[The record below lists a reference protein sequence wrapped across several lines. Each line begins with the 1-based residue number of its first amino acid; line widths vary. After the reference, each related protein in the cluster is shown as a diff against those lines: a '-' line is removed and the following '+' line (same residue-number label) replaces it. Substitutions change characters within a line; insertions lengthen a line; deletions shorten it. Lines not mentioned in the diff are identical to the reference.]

1 MSGSG
6 TRWTRAA
13 RGAGASVAAMAE
25 DERERA
31 AEIAESVGALDPA
44 VVALREFLHR
54 SGAVRA
60 VGVVERP
67 GAPEVV
73 VDCGRLLPIEVDFGD
88 RLVQLPHGVALA
100 AEPPPF
106 AGVRQMPPFD
116 VDAAEGSVTGTIGG
130 LDHLAGAVAQL
141 ADALGG
147 RSVAVAV
154 FETTDPDTPLS
165 LTARAG
171 GGEPIVVSLG
181 EDAFELD
188 G

>member
-1 MSGSG
+1 
-6 TRWTRAA
+6 
-13 RGAGASVAAMAE
+13 MADE
-25 DERERA
+25 ERERA

-60 VGVVERP
+60 VGVVDRP
-67 GAPEVV
+67 GEREVV

-88 RLVQLPHGVALA
+88 RLVQLPHGVALGA
-100 AEPPPF
+100 TPPAFP
-106 AGVRQMPPFD
+106 GVRQMPPFE
-116 VDAAEGSVTGTIGG
+116 VSAGEGTVTGTIGG
-130 LDHLAGAVAQL
+130 LDHLADAVSQL
-141 ADALGG
+141 ADVLGG

-154 FETTDPDTPLS
+154 FETTDPETPLS

-171 GGEPIVVSLG
+171 GGEPMVVSIG

-188 G
+188 APPRI